1 MKRVVLLFV
10 ALTSTLGTNL
20 FAQETKPYADVAK
33 ERAEKIVAPLNL
45 TDTRKNDKITHLVAQ
60 QYIDLNRIHASRDEQ
75 LKANPQKAEGIKGA
89 ANKEVAKLHTAYL
102 KKLGKELNE
111 AQIDELKNGMTYH
124 TVPLTYGNYLLMLP
138 YLSKEDQEKIWAF
151 LIEGREHA
159 MDGGTSKEKHA
170 WFNKYK
176 GKIANHLMTKGYNLK
191 YEGVEW
197 AKRRDLKSSA
207 LEITES
213 GKIMTALNLTDKSKA
228 ESVRNL
234 IAHQYQQVSKIHVA
248 KTARMDAA
256 QKLPKEAAEKEN
268 QAAWEESKVKL
279 DKQRDLFIAALSRF
293 LDKDQVELVKNEI
306 TGQGLKKEYE
316 KFQALLPDLTVEQK
330 KKVYDYLVEARENA
344 MNVLTSRER
353 NQWFAKFRGR
363 ANNYLA
369 AQGYNLRKATEEL
382 EAKKQIK

>member
-1 MKRVVLLFV
+1 MKRIVWLFV
-10 ALTSTLGTNL
+10 ALTLITGTTL

-33 ERAEKIVAPLNL
+33 ERAEKIVAPLNI
-45 TDTRKNDKITHLVAQ
+45 TDARKNDKIEILVAQ
-60 QYIDLNRIHASRDEQ
+60 QYIDLNKIHAIRDEKI
-75 LKANPQKAEGIKGA
+75 KANQQQAEAIKGA
-89 ANKEVAKLHTAYL
+89 ADKEVAKLHAAYL

-111 AQIDELKNGMTYH
+111 KQIDEVKNGMTYH
-124 TVPLTYGNYLLMLP
+124 TVPLTYANYLLMLP
-138 YLSKEDQEKIWAF
+138 YLSKEDQDKIWAF
-151 LIEGREHA
+151 LIEGREYA

-197 AKRRDLKSSA
+197 AKRRNMKSAA

-213 GKIMTALNLTDKSKA
+213 SKIVEALNLTDKSKT

-234 IAHQYQQVSKIHVA
+234 IAHQYQQVSKIHAA

-256 QKLPKEAAEKEN
+256 QKLQKEEAEKEN
-268 QAAWEESKVKL
+268 QAAWEESKAKL
-279 DKQRDLFIAALSRF
+279 DKQRDLFIVGLSKS

-382 EAKKQIK
+382 ERKQGEN

>member
-1 MKRVVLLFV
+1 MKKIVLLFV

-45 TDTRKNDKITHLVAQ
+45 TDTRKNDKITELIAQ
-60 QYIDLNRIHASRDEQ
+60 QYIDLNRIHASRDEK
-75 LKANPQKAEGIKGA
+75 LKTNPQQAEAIKGA
-89 ANKEVAKLHTAYL
+89 ADKEVTKLHATYL
-102 KKLGKELNE
+102 KKLAKVLDK
-111 AQIDELKNGMTYH
+111 AQIEEIKNGMTYH
-124 TVPLTYGNYLLMLP
+124 TVPITYANYLLMLP
-138 YLSKEDQEKIWAF
+138 YLSKEDQEKIWTF

-159 MDGGTSKEKHA
+159 MDGGSSKEKHA

-176 GKIANHLMTKGYNLK
+176 GKIANHLATKGYDLK
-191 YEGVEW
+191 YEGTEW

-213 GKIMTALNLTDKSKA
+213 SKIMTALNLTDKSKA
-228 ESVRNL
+228 ESVTNL

-256 QKLPKEAAEKEN
+256 QKLQKEAAEKEN
-268 QAAWEESKVKL
+268 QAAWEESKAKL
-279 DKQRDLFIAALSRF
+279 DKQRDLFIAELSRF

-316 KFQALLPDLTVEQK
+316 KFQALLPDLTAEQK